1 MTVGAY
7 WARNLADGGIRWHE
21 LSQPVNREFRRRTR
35 SACDFRGYE
44 EAPPAGFEPAHTAP
58 EADALSPELWGLRD
72 IKGYQPQ
79 APREHHEL
87 VGAITAREQLPSRE

>member
-1 MTVGAY
+1 MTTDISAKPQV
-7 WARNLADGGIRWHE
+7 R
-21 LSQPVNREFRRRTR
+21 PRE
-35 SACDFRGYE
+35 ALHKKG
-44 EAPPAGFEPAHTAP
+44 APPVGFEPTLPAP

-72 IKGYQPQ
+72 IKGYQSQ